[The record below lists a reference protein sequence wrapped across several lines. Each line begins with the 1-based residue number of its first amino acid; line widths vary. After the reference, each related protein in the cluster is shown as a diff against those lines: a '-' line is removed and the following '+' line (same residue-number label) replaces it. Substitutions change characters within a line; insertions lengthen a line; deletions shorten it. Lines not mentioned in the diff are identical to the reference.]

1 MEATPF
7 TIAIPDERL
16 ADLDRRLRQT
26 NWARDYANDDW
37 RYGTNGEYL
46 RELVDYWITSY
57 DWRAQEAAMNAYD
70 HFRVELDGVPI
81 HFMHVRG
88 QGPNPKPL
96 LLTHGW
102 PWTFWDFKDVIGP
115 LTDPASHG
123 GDPAESFDV
132 VVPSLPGFGFSTP
145 LDKTGIN
152 WWTTADLWA
161 RLMKEVLGYERFGAH
176 GGDWGTFVTTQLGH
190 KYAQDLIGIH
200 VSGAFPLTSLANE
213 RPWSIGEAM
222 MEAGRAAGNVDRAI
236 EWEQRFA
243 SHIAVH
249 TLDPQTLA
257 FAMADSPVG
266 MMSWILERRRAWSD
280 CGGDVEKRF
289 TKDHLITT
297 ICLYWLTD
305 AFQSALR
312 FYAETG
318 WGQWQPSHERMPVIE
333 APTGISMFD
342 YDTGPG
348 TLDWMQGYYDLIFV
362 ERHSDGGHFAA
373 AEAPETIVRDIR
385 RTFAG
390 RS

>member
-57 DWRAQEAAMNAYD
+57 DWRAQEAAMNDYD

-176 GGDWGTFVTTQLGH
+176 GGDWGLS
-190 KYAQDLIGIH
+190 LI
-200 VSGAFPLTSLANE
+200 
-213 RPWSIGEAM
+213 
-222 MEAGRAAGNVDRAI
+222 
-236 EWEQRFA
+236 
-243 SHIAVH
+243 HI
-249 TLDPQTLA
+249 
-257 FAMADSPVG
+257 
-266 MMSWILERRRAWSD
+266 
-280 CGGDVEKRF
+280 
-289 TKDHLITT
+289 
-297 ICLYWLTD
+297 
-305 AFQSALR
+305 
-312 FYAETG
+312 
-318 WGQWQPSHERMPVIE
+318 
-333 APTGISMFD
+333 
-342 YDTGPG
+342 
-348 TLDWMQGYYDLIFV
+348 
-362 ERHSDGGHFAA
+362 
-373 AEAPETIVRDIR
+373 
-385 RTFAG
+385 
-390 RS
+390 

>member
-1 MEATPF
+1 MEPTPF
-7 TIAIPDERL
+7 KIAIPEERL

-26 NWARDYANDDW
+26 HWARDYANDDW
-37 RYGTNGEYL
+37 RYGTNGDYL
-46 RELVDYWITSY
+46 RELVAYWIDAY

-70 HFRVELDGVPI
+70 HFKVDLDGVPI

-88 QGPNPKPL
+88 RGPDPKPL

-115 LTDPASHG
+115 LTDPAAHG
-123 GDPAESFDV
+123 GDPAESFDLV
-132 VVPSLPGFGFSTP
+132 IPSLPGFGFSTP
-145 LDKTGIN
+145 LERTGID
-152 WWTTADLWA
+152 WRTTADLWV
-161 RLMKEVLGYERFGAH
+161 RLMQDVLGYARFGAH

-190 KYAQDLIGIH
+190 KYAGDLIGIH
-200 VSGAFPLTSLANE
+200 VSGAFPLLSLGGE
-213 RPWSIGEAM
+213 RPWSMGEAM
-222 MEAGRAAGNVDRAI
+222 LEAGRAAGDVERAI
-236 EWEQRFA
+236 EWDRRFA

-266 MMSWILERRRAWSD
+266 MLSWILERRRNWSD

-305 AFQSALR
+305 AFSSALR

-318 WGQWQPSHERMPVIE
+318 RGLWQPSHDRTPVVE

-342 YDTGPG
+342 HDTGPG
-348 TLDWMQGYYDLIFV
+348 TLDWMQDYYDLVFL

-373 AEAPETIVRDIR
+373 AEVPETIVRDIR

-390 RS
+390 RR